1 MKSVNGGLN
10 MTERF
15 KDIQI
20 YGTVKVGEKGQ
31 VVIPSAA
38 RKEFSIEPGNLLL
51 VFTGPGKQ
59 GIVLVKTDAVKELMG
74 KITRWLNEP
83 NEESEKNRSKK

>member
-1 MKSVNGGLN
+1 MA
-10 MTERF
+10 ERF
-15 KDIQI
+15 ENVKI

-51 VFTGPGKQ
+51 VVSGPRKR
-59 GIVLVKTDAVKELMG
+59 GIVLVKTDAIKDLVG
-74 KITRWLNEP
+74 KMTSWLNESDEVR
-83 NEESEKNRSKK
+83 NSE

>member
-1 MKSVNGGLN
+1 
-10 MTERF
+10 MTEKLRNL
-15 KDIQI
+15 KI

-31 VVIPSAA
+31 VVIPSLA

-51 VFTGPGKQ
+51 VVTGPGKQ
-59 GIVLVKTDAVKELMG
+59 GIVLVKTDTIKEFVS

-83 NEESEKNRSKK
+83 SEESE

>member
-1 MKSVNGGLN
+1 MNSGMNV
-10 MTERF
+10 TEKF

-51 VFTGPGKQ
+51 VATGPGKQ
-59 GIVLVKTDAVKELMG
+59 GIVLVKTDAVKELVG
-74 KITRWLNEP
+74 KITRWINESH
-83 NEESEKNRSKK
+83 EESEKNGSRK

>member
-1 MKSVNGGLN
+1 
-10 MTERF
+10 MTEKF

-51 VFTGPGKQ
+51 VATGPGKQ
-59 GIVLVKTDAVKELMG
+59 GIVLVKTDAVKELVG
-74 KITRWLNEP
+74 KITRWINESH
-83 NEESEKNRSKK
+83 EESEKNGSRK

>member
-1 MKSVNGGLN
+1 MNCGLN
-10 MTERF
+10 MAERF
-15 KDIQI
+15 ENVKI

-51 VFTGPGKQ
+51 VVSGPRKR
-59 GIVLVKTDAVKELMG
+59 GIVLVKTDAIKDLVG
-74 KITRWLNEP
+74 KMTSWLNESDEVR
-83 NEESEKNRSKK
+83 NSE